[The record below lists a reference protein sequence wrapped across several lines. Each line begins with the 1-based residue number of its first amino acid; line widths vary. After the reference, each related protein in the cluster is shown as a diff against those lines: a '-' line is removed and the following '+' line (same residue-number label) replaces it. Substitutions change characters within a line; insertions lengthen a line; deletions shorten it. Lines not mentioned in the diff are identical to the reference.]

1 MLFLF
6 ILFAIHIHICR
17 TQFKSMTRKY
27 ISRFDSKMPN
37 PKMKGI
43 NECLE
48 FPISVSKL
56 IMIYHRWVSK
66 KRLDWAKRQPRRV
79 LSNCRNTAGGDEVTF
94 TIPELIGTENRASR
108 PFQFARSPRA
118 FNQKARAHPR
128 WPLCWP
134 SLNCNQ
140 ILPGLICDGVSRDSA
155 DPRVRTNRFIH

>member
-6 ILFAIHIHICR
+6 ILSVTHVRLSNTIQKCIA
-17 TQFKSMTRKY
+17 Q

-37 PKMKGI
+37 PKLKGI
-43 NECLE
+43 NECPE
-48 FPISVSKL
+48 FPRFEINNDLYSLSVEKDS
-56 IMIYHRWVSK
+56 I
-66 KRLDWAKRQPRRV
+66 ARQPCRV

-128 WPLCWP
+128 RPLCWP

-140 ILPGLICDGVSRDSA
+140 ILPGLICDGGF
-155 DPRVRTNRFIH
+155 TRFG